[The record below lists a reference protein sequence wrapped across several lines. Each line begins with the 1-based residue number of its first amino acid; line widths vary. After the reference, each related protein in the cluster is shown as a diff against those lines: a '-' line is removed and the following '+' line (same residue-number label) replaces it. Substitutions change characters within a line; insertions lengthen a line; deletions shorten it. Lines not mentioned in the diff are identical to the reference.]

1 MVRFGFSLVS
11 LLIAA
16 PLLFGQPPSQ
26 TLPLLPAPAAPAAV
40 PDPQLMAH
48 LAGWEAAMKAVD
60 KFAVVATL
68 VKKDLITQRESKFTG
83 DIWCMKGGYARLS
96 IVKAVAKDETPN
108 PADFMAY
115 ICNGQMLYEY
125 DGAAKV
131 VTMVNLGKSGTG
143 NNLLLDLMTGMTAQA
158 AMARFDLNLLKA
170 EKPYV
175 YIEAKPKTAEDKAEF
190 ETMTLVLCDADVK
203 GRAYIPRMVILR
215 KANGQQTESWDFPNP
230 KVNPEGIEK
239 KHFEPDAPPK
249 GWRVQKAEAPK
260 AQPLTPV
267 GGAKLPVPGGT
278 K

>member
-1 MVRFGFSLVS
+1 MIRAALSVVS
-11 LLIAA
+11 LALLA
-16 PLLFGQPPSQ
+16 PLAFGQPPSQ
-26 TLPLLPAPAAPAAV
+26 TLPLLPAPAAPAAQN
-40 PDPQLMAH
+40 PILLGH

-68 VKKDLITQRESKFTG
+68 VRKDLITQRESKFTG
-83 DIWCMKGGYARLS
+83 DIWCMKGGLARLS
-96 IVKAVAKDETPN
+96 IVKALAPGEKPD

-125 DGAAKV
+125 DGGAKV
-131 VTMVNLGKSGTG
+131 VTMVNLGKEGAG
-143 NNLLLDLMTGMTAQA
+143 NNLLLDLMTGMTAKA
-158 AMARFDLNLLKA
+158 ALQRFDLTLLKA

-190 ETMTLVLCDADVK
+190 ETMTLVLCDTSLK

-215 KANGQQTESWDFPNP
+215 KANGQQTESWDFPDP

-239 KHFEPDAPPK
+239 KHFDPTEPPK

-260 AQPLTPV
+260 AAPVTPA
-267 GGAKLPVPGGT
+267 GGGKLPIPGG

>member
-26 TLPLLPAPAAPAAV
+26 TLPLQPAAAV

-60 KFAVVATL
+60 KFAVEATVL
-68 VKKDLITQRESKFTG
+68 KKNLITKRESKFTG
-83 DIWCMKGGYARLS
+83 NIWCMKGGYARLS
-96 IVKAVAKDETPN
+96 IAKAVAKDEKPH

-125 DGAAKV
+125 DGAAMV

-143 NNLLLDLMTGMTAQA
+143 NNLLLDLMSGMTAEA
-158 AMARFDLNLLKA
+158 AMKRFDLKLVGV
-170 EKPYV
+170 EKHYV
-175 YIEAKPKTAEDKAEF
+175 HIEAKPKNAEDKAEF
-190 ETMTLVLCDADVK
+190 ETMTLVLCNADVK

-215 KANGQQTESWDFPNP
+215 KANGQETETWDFPDP

-239 KHFEPDAPPK
+239 KDFEPAEPPK

-260 AQPLTPV
+260 GPAP
-267 GGAKLPVPGGT
+267 GGKIPVPGT
-278 K
+278 R

>member
-1 MVRFGFSLVS
+1 MVRFGFTLASLF
-11 LLIAA
+11 LAA
-16 PLLFGQPPSQ
+16 PVFAQPPSQ
-26 TLPLLPAPAAPAAV
+26 PLPLLPAPAAPDAK
-40 PDPQLMAH
+40 LIGH

-68 VKKDLITQRESKFTG
+68 VKKDLITKRETNFTG
-83 DIWCMKGGYARLS
+83 EIWCMKGGYARLN
-96 IVKAVAKDETPN
+96 IAKAVTKDEKPN

-115 ICNGQMLYEY
+115 ICNGTMLYEY
-125 DGAAKV
+125 DGGAKV
-131 VTMVNLGKSGTG
+131 VTIINLGTGGAG
-143 NNLLLDLMTGMTAQA
+143 NNLLLDLMSGMTADA
-158 AMARFDLNLLKA
+158 AMKRFDLKLLKA

-215 KANGQQTESWDFPNP
+215 KANGQQTESWDFPDP

-239 KHFEPDAPPK
+239 KHFEAQKPPE
-249 GWRVQKAEAPK
+249 GWRVQKAEMPK
-260 AQPLTPV
+260 APAP
-267 GGAKLPVPGGT
+267 GGKLPVPGA